1 MSVDHATTGRD
12 FLDPVFKEV
21 MAFKFAQLSL
31 PVETQVEISR
41 LPRTMDALV
50 VLEQE
55 TERLKVHKQT
65 IFNYFRIH
73 NQIEFKGKEDPL
85 TQSEYH
91 LIRGRS
97 YLYLGEKNISS
108 SLMTVTI
115 ISARQPRK
123 LLYHSNL
130 DVKWESESAGHYRST
145 DIFPVNLFV
154 CNELEL
160 VPKNYPLILFVTSKE
175 KFRQFVERIVG
186 EEDITYIYYAS
197 RIEPALTKEILDMAG
212 KQSLYEKQ
220 LQQIVDVMG
229 TDLLKKM
236 TPEERMDGLTVSQ
249 RVQGLT
255 VSQRVQGLTV
265 GERLAGLSQDD
276 LQSLEPDMKMALLQ
290 LLEPSNGTPQE

>member
-1 MSVDHATTGRD
+1 MSVDPTTTGRD

-21 MAFKFAQLSL
+21 MAFNFAQLSL

-65 IFNYFRIH
+65 IFSYFRVH

-115 ISARQPRK
+115 ISARHPRK
-123 LLYHSNL
+123 LLYHSEL
-130 DVKWESESAGHYRST
+130 DVKWESESAGHYKST
-145 DIFPVNLFV
+145 DLFPVNLFV

-160 VPKNYPLILFVTSKE
+160 VPKNYPLLLFATSKE

-229 TDLLKKM
+229 T
-236 TPEERMDGLTVSQ
+236 
-249 RVQGLT
+249 
-255 VSQRVQGLTV
+255 
-265 GERLAGLSQDD
+265 
-276 LQSLEPDMKMALLQ
+276 
-290 LLEPSNGTPQE
+290 

>member
-1 MSVDHATTGRD
+1 MSDDHATTGRD

-21 MAFKFAQLSL
+21 MAFNFAQLSL

-65 IFNYFRIH
+65 IFSYFRVH

-85 TQSEYH
+85 TQAEYH

-145 DIFPVNLFV
+145 DLFPVNLFV

-160 VPKNYPLILFVTSKE
+160 VPKNYPLLLFATSKE

-186 EEDITYIYYAS
+186 EDDITYIYYAS

-212 KQSLYEKQ
+212 KQNLYEKQ

-236 TPEERMDGLTVSQ
+236 TPQERMEGLTVSQ

-265 GERLAGLSQDD
+265 DERLAGLSQDD
-276 LQSLEPDMKMALLQ
+276 LQNMKMALLQ
-290 LLEPSNGTPQE
+290 LLEPSNGTHQE

>member
-12 FLDPVFKEV
+12 FLDPVLKEV

-160 VPKNYPLILFVTSKE
+160 VPKNYPLLLFATSKE